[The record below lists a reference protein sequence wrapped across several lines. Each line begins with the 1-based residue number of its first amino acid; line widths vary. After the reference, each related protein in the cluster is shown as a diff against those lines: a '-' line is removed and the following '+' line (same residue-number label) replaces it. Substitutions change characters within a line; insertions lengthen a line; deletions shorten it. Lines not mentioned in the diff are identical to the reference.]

1 MGTWSCKMSQ
11 MRTWIFNFLQSFFPG
26 QLDLIHLWRVDII
39 LWYSLLIQS
48 LVCWHFVDFWDRTNI
63 DLKNAQLQCRMRTRN
78 HATWPRQ
85 NWLSKSKGQQF
96 LKMIW
101 KLQRF
106 GPLLTTHL
114 VTVMMVLI
122 GGSIFGY
129 YSLAHEYFGQSW
141 GDLGNLEVIWA
152 IFGYYSLAHEVGRVR
167 LQLWVFIR
175 GHSAATQAHY
185 LLEQWAFLEEGE
197 ATKYYW
203 GPRIALEM
211 LHKARSLI
219 FFS

>member
-1 MGTWSCKMSQ
+1 MQ
-11 MRTWIFNFLQSFFPG
+11 FFAIIFSRSVGPDSF
-26 QLDLIHLWRVDII
+26 I

-63 DLKNAQLQCRMRTRN
+63 DLKDAQLRCRMRTRN

-114 VTVMMVLI
+114 VTVMIVLI

-141 GDLGNLEVIWA
+141 GDLGNLEVIWGNLWILLTRSWGRPRPTPA
-152 IFGYYSLAHEVGRVR
+152 LSFYSWAQRRYSGPLFVGAVSLSRGGEQLR
-167 LQLWVFIR
+167 LL
-175 GHSAATQAHY
+175 GS
-185 LLEQWAFLEEGE
+185 
-197 ATKYYW
+197 
-203 GPRIALEM
+203 
-211 LHKARSLI
+211 
-219 FFS
+219 